1 MDNGFDAA
9 LTKYYRETPPKLT
22 TDKEAYFS
30 VIAPFLHPK
39 IRSSVL
45 DVTTKRALNNRIQK
59 MVESITGQV
68 REQMNAYRDVSGM
81 GLYFDGDVDNSP
93 YDLLDDVRRIDDI
106 FFRDAPAY
114 GDYKNTSKQDASA
127 LITGQARQ

>member
-9 LTKYYRETPPKLT
+9 LAKYYRETPPKLT
-22 TDKEAYFS
+22 TDEEAYFS
-30 VIAPFLHPK
+30 VIGPFLHPK
-39 IRSSVL
+39 LRSAVL
-45 DVTTKRALNNRIQK
+45 DVTTKRALNNRIKK

-114 GDYKNTSKQDASA
+114 GDYKNTSKQDANA